1 MGILTDFVLADEG
14 EGGAIGKADRPSES
28 WKCLEG
34 WKGVETI
41 KLATLFLIASGR
53 EPTVEETV
61 DESAEFELA
70 GGDKEEGPWVFRFPP
85 KVVSAIASIPN
96 AQLPAVA
103 SAWCETEELHMD
115 RWSLSEAEQFIAQLQ
130 ELLQQAISSEKSV
143 FLWLC
148 L

>member
-1 MGILTDFVLADEG
+1 MGILSDFVLADEG
-14 EGGAIGKADRPSES
+14 EGDAIGKANRPSES

-61 DESAEFELA
+61 AESAAFELA
-70 GGDKEEGPWVFRFPP
+70 GGDEEEGPWVFQFPP

-96 AQLPAVA
+96 PQLHAVA
-103 SAWCETEELHMD
+103 SSWCETDELQMD
-115 RWSLSEAEQFIAQLQ
+115 CWSVNEAEQFIAQLQ
-130 ELLQQAISSEKSV
+130 ELLQQAISSEKAI